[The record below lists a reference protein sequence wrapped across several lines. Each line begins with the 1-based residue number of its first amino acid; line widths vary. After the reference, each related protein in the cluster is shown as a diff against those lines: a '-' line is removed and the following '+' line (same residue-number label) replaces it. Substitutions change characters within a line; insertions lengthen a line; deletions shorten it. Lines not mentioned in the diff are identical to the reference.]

1 MKNVFAKKITQIAIS
16 LTVALGCS
24 LGAQAASLE
33 QVTFGELANDIV
45 VRDETT
51 SFVSFIEMLPARS
64 MVADAHVEPFM
75 GAEIDLVKYAFI
87 YDALY
92 DVEANFKNSNIDE
105 YNKLRKKMVAKY
117 GPAEEKAEIDEK
129 TGLKTQMCI
138 WQSDKKTMTLAYASN
153 EIYDFNDLYL
163 NVYCVKMGEKI

>member
-1 MKNVFAKKITQIAIS
+1 MKNIFAKKITQIAVS
-16 LTVALGCS
+16 LALGCS

-45 VRDETT
+45 VRDETA
-51 SFVSFIEMLPARS
+51 SFVSFIDMLPARS

-75 GAEIDLVKYAFI
+75 GSEIDLVKYAFI

-105 YNKLRKKMVAKY
+105 YNKLRKKMIAKY
-117 GPAEEKAEIDEK
+117 GPGEEQTVFDKK
-129 TGLKTQMCI
+129 TGLKTHKCV
-138 WQSDKKTMTLAYASN
+138 WQSDKKTMELAYSSN
-153 EIYDFNDLYL
+153 ESYDFHDLYL
-163 NVYCVKMGEKI
+163 NVFCVKMGEKI